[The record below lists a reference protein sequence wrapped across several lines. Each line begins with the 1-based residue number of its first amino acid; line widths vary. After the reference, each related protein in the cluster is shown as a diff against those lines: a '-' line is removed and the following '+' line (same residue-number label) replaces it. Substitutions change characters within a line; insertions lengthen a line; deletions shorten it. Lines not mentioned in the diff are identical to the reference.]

1 MPLQTGCTTN
11 ASAKRFSVANTDA
24 NAVLLEYSWCWEN
37 RRVLAQMQPKA
48 IDRKYQSKRQ
58 FARQMPAQDADAV
71 TTNAS
76 HSNW

>member
-1 MPLQTGCTTN
+1 LTAPAHGENWYFDC
-11 ASAKRFSVANTDA
+11 AAKR
-24 NAVLLEYSWCWEN
+24 VLGERDKLN
-37 RRVLAQMQPKA
+37 LPQMQPKA

-76 HSNW
+76 HDGGLLNSP

>member
-24 NAVLLEYSWCWEN
+24 SLFCWSTHALEKSACSGGICAKS
-37 RRVLAQMQPKA
+37 VLAQMQPKA

-58 FARQMPAQDADAV
+58 FARQMPAQ
-71 TTNAS
+71 NLRKL
-76 HSNW
+76 